1 MRYIG
6 SDDVHVASRGF
17 HGMTASILSA
27 VLLCGI
33 AISNAAY
40 AAPDTKKTVWKP
52 VQFAIVRFNGGAPQS
67 WNIYHFEKHAN
78 LLVRI
83 WKRYLY
89 IDTKEGEVY
98 DIDPQKVKPEG
109 ENVEWSLSD
118 LPDDPIE
125 TTEWRSR
132 DVGLV
137 RSMKFR
143 FGKNGHTLELQI
155 PLQANGKPAY

>member
-1 MRYIG
+1 MRSVVLTALIL
-6 SDDVHVASRGF
+6 ASALP
-17 HGMTASILSA
+17 H
-27 VLLCGI
+27 
-33 AISNAAY
+33 AA
-40 AAPDTKKTVWKP
+40 AQDKKSLWKP
-52 VQFAIVRFNGGAPQS
+52 VQFAIVRFNGGAPAS

-98 DIDPQKVKPEG
+98 DVDPQKVKPEG
-109 ENVEWSLSD
+109 ENVEWSLAD
-118 LPDDPIE
+118 LPSDPIE
-125 TTEWRSR
+125 ISEWKSR